1 MPYIGEANI
10 DESWKNVVTEFVPN
24 LVEGTTYR
32 IIYSSIR
39 GGEYIRQAANP
50 GNALKGH
57 GVPLSGEREITVE
70 AGVGIWMR
78 SFSGQ
83 AQADGRIVVET
94 A

>member
-24 LVEGTTYR
+24 LAEGTRYR
-32 IIYSSIR
+32 ILHLSLR

-57 GVPLSGEREITVE
+57 GVPLSG
-70 AGVGIWMR
+70 MR
-78 SFSGQ
+78 KRQRNVSSCNPTACRGR
-83 AQADGRIVVET
+83 RIVLQCG
-94 A
+94 